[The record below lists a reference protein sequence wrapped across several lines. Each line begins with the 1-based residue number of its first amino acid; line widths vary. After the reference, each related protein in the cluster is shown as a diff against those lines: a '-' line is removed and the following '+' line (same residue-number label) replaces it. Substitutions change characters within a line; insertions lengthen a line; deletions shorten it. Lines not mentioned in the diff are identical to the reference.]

1 MIIPIYSK
9 KGGKEMSVTI
19 KDVAKKANVAP
30 STVSRV
36 MSDSP
41 SISEK
46 TKRKVRKVME
56 EMGYHLNHNART
68 LVQKSTQTIGIV
80 MKNSTSQSLLN
91 PVFPEVLSGIS
102 AFCHKQGYSMLLT
115 TGETEEDIFVD
126 TVKMVQGKRV
136 DGIIVLYSKRD
147 DQVVPFLMTSGI
159 PFAVIG
165 KPVYQSNKMMYVD
178 NDNVQAA
185 KDATDYVIKR
195 GHQRIGFIG
204 GDIRFEVTEARLNGY
219 KEAVR
224 NGNLEINEDYI
235 KNFPYDRDLGS
246 RAINELLNLAE
257 PPTAIVVT
265 DDLNALIILLA
276 LKERNIK
283 VPDDI
288 SIVSFNNTIIS
299 SLSTPP
305 LTSVDIQTFQ
315 LGYESA
321 RCLLE
326 QIKEPETIKK
336 SIIIPAIIV
345 ERESCKVYNMK
356 KPQVN

>member
-1 MIIPIYSK
+1 
-9 KGGKEMSVTI
+9 MSVTI

-56 EMGYHLNHNART
+56 EMGYHLNLNART

-136 DGIIVLYSKRD
+136 DGIIVLYSKKD
-147 DQVVPFLMTSGI
+147 DKVVPFLMTSGI

-165 KPVYQSNKMMYVD
+165 KPVYESNKMMYVD

-185 KDATDYVIKR
+185 KDATEYVIKR

-224 NGNLEINEDYI
+224 DGNLEINEDYI

-345 ERESCKVYNMK
+345 ERESCKVYDMK
-356 KPQVN
+356 KPQIN